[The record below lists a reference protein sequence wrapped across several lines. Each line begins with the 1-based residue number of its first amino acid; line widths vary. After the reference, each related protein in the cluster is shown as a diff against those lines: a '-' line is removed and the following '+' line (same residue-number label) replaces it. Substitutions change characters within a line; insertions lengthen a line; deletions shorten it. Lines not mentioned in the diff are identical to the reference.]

1 MAARMRLI
9 RINRQIRNDVTGF
22 LYVLPFMAGF
32 LAWRIYPMVYSLWLM
47 FQKWDLITPPKYIG
61 LANFQRLL
69 VDPLAIISLKN
80 TAYYTFLGVPIHLI
94 LALLLA
100 LALNVNIRG
109 QAVYRTIFY
118 LPAITPAVASAVIW
132 TQMFHTEFGII
143 NNFLAN
149 FGVQPIKWLWEPALA
164 KPAFI
169 LMGCWSIGPQMVIFL
184 AGLQGIPEVL
194 YEAAAIDGAGGWEKF
209 YRITVPMLSPVVFFN
224 LVMGI
229 IGSFQIFTAAFIMT
243 QGGPQNATLFTVLY
257 IYRRAFL
264 DFQMGYSSVIAW
276 LLAII
281 ILFFT
286 YIQFR
291 AGRYW
296 VYYEYGR
303 A

>member
-209 YRITVPMLSPVVFFN
+209 YR
-224 LVMGI
+224 
-229 IGSFQIFTAAFIMT
+229 
-243 QGGPQNATLFTVLY
+243 
-257 IYRRAFL
+257 
-264 DFQMGYSSVIAW
+264 
-276 LLAII
+276 
-281 ILFFT
+281 
-286 YIQFR
+286 
-291 AGRYW
+291 
-296 VYYEYGR
+296 
-303 A
+303 